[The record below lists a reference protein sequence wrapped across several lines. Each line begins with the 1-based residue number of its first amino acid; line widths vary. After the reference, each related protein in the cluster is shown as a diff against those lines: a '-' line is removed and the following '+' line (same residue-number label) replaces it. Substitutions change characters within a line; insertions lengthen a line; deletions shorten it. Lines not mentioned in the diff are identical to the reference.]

1 MSEQIVILAFRQI
14 DKKMGIYTKTGDKGT
29 TSLAD
34 GTRVSKAS
42 ARVMAYGDIDELI
55 SHLGILR
62 SKVSANIPL
71 RRIQVNLMNVSAHLA
86 TEKFCP
92 KLKTLDD
99 AEVAFLES
107 EIDRMT
113 AELPP
118 QKTFLLPAW
127 PFEAAECHVARTVC
141 RRCERSVIAIGEL
154 RDVDRQAQI
163 YLNRL
168 SDYLFVL
175 ARFLCVTS
183 GEEEDKWLP

>member
-1 MSEQIVILAFRQI
+1 
-14 DKKMGIYTKTGDKGT
+14 MGIYTKTGDKGT

-34 GTRVSKAS
+34 GSRVSKAS

-55 SHLGILR
+55 SHLGVLR
-62 SKVSANIPL
+62 SKLSDDIPL

-86 TEKFCP
+86 TEKLCP
-92 KLKTLDD
+92 KLKALDD
-99 AEVAFLES
+99 AEVAFLEA

-113 AELPP
+113 AQLPP
-118 QKTFLLPAW
+118 QKTFLLPAG
-127 PFEAAECHVARTVC
+127 PFESAECHVARTVC
-141 RRCERSVIAIGEL
+141 RRCERSVVAIGEL

-175 ARFLCVTS
+175 ARFLCIS
-183 GEEEDKWLP
+183 EGCEEDKWLP

>member
-1 MSEQIVILAFRQI
+1 
-14 DKKMGIYTKTGDKGT
+14 MGIYTKTGDKGT

-62 SKVSANIPL
+62 SKVSDDIPL

-92 KLKTLDD
+92 KLKALDD
-99 AEVAFLES
+99 AEVAFLEA

-113 AELPP
+113 AALPP
-118 QKTFLLPAW
+118 QKTFLLPAG

-168 SDYLFVL
+168 SDYLFTL
-175 ARFLCVTS
+175 ARHLCVS
-183 GEEEDKWLP
+183 ASCEEDKWLP

>member
-1 MSEQIVILAFRQI
+1 
-14 DKKMGIYTKTGDKGT
+14 MGIYTKTGDKGT

-92 KLKTLDD
+92 KLKALDD

-118 QKTFLLPAW
+118 QKTFLLPAG

>member
-1 MSEQIVILAFRQI
+1 
-14 DKKMGIYTKTGDKGT
+14 MGIYTKTGDKGT

-34 GTRVSKAS
+34 GSRVSKAS

-62 SKVSANIPL
+62 SKVAEDIPL

-86 TEKFCP
+86 TEKYCP
-92 KLKTLDD
+92 KLKALDD
-99 AEVAFLES
+99 SETAFLEA

-113 AELPP
+113 AAMPQ
-118 QKTFLLPAW
+118 QKTFLLPAG

-141 RRCERSVIAIGEL
+141 RRCERSVVAIGEL
-154 RDVDRQAQI
+154 REVDRQAQI

-175 ARFLCVTS
+175 ARFLCIS
-183 GEEEDKWLP
+183 GGCEEDKWLP

>member
-1 MSEQIVILAFRQI
+1 
-14 DKKMGIYTKTGDKGT
+14 MGIYTKTGDKGT

-34 GTRVSKAS
+34 GSRVSKAS

-55 SHLGILR
+55 SHLGVLR
-62 SKVSANIPL
+62 SKLGEDIPL

-92 KLKTLDD
+92 KLKALDD
-99 AEVAFLES
+99 AEVAFLEA

-113 AELPP
+113 AQLPP
-118 QKTFLLPAW
+118 QKTFLLPAA

-141 RRCERSVIAIGEL
+141 RRCERSVVAIGEL

-175 ARFLCVTS
+175 TRFLCIS
-183 GEEEDKWLP
+183 AGCEEDKWLP

>member
-1 MSEQIVILAFRQI
+1 
-14 DKKMGIYTKTGDKGT
+14 MGIYTKTGDKGT

-34 GTRVSKAS
+34 GSRVSKAS

-62 SKVSANIPL
+62 SRVSPELPL
-71 RRIQVNLMNVSAHLA
+71 RRIQAQLMNVSAQLA
-86 TEKFCP
+86 TEKDCP
-92 KLKTLDD
+92 RLKPVDS
-99 AEVAFLES
+99 AETAFLES

-113 AELPP
+113 AALPA
-118 QKTFLLPAW
+118 QKTFLLPAG

-141 RRCERSVIAIGEL
+141 RRCERSVVAIGEL
-154 RDVDRQAQI
+154 RESDRLAQV

-175 ARFLCVTS
+175 ARYLCVTA
-183 GEEEDKWLP
+183 GEPEDKWLP

>member
-1 MSEQIVILAFRQI
+1 
-14 DKKMGIYTKTGDKGT
+14 MGIYTKTGDKGT

-34 GTRVSKAS
+34 GSRVSKAS

-55 SHLGILR
+55 SHLGVLR
-62 SKVSANIPL
+62 SKLSDDIPL

-86 TEKFCP
+86 TEKLCP
-92 KLKTLDD
+92 KLKALDD
-99 AEVAFLES
+99 AEVAFLEA

-113 AELPP
+113 AQLPP
-118 QKTFLLPAW
+118 QKTFLLPAG

-141 RRCERSVIAIGEL
+141 RRCERSVVAIGEL

-175 ARFLCVTS
+175 ARLLCIS
-183 GEEEDKWLP
+183 AGCEEDKWLP

>member
-1 MSEQIVILAFRQI
+1 
-14 DKKMGIYTKTGDKGT
+14 MGIYTKTGDKGT

-34 GTRVSKAS
+34 GSRVSKAS

-55 SHLGILR
+55 SHLGVLR
-62 SKVSANIPL
+62 SKLSEDIPL

-86 TEKFCP
+86 TEKLCP
-92 KLKTLDD
+92 RLKALDD
-99 AEVAFLES
+99 SEVTFLEA

-113 AELPP
+113 VALPP
-118 QKTFLLPAW
+118 QKTFLLPAG
-127 PFEAAECHVARTVC
+127 PFAAAECHVARTVC
-141 RRCERSVIAIGEL
+141 RRCERSVVAIGEL

-175 ARFLCVTS
+175 ARFLCIS
-183 GEEEDKWLP
+183 EGCEEDKWLP